1 MLPTHSLP
9 DQRRASL
16 RAAGFV
22 AALLLAAVLPFEL
35 ERPLLP
41 LGPLVLT
48 NVEVL
53 LAAILALA
61 LVAGPAADGPRLPRL
76 WLVLGLWFMG
86 AALLAAALTPE
97 SRANALKAT
106 LRTAQGLLLVVALLR
121 LAPTGRR
128 GRALAAALSLGA
140 TVAVL
145 LGLAEHVAGYDFPW
159 LAAVRPMPT
168 YAGPFLRLS
177 GPFDYANQAA
187 IYFEATLPLTFAL
200 TLEAARAGRRGLAVA
215 GAAAVLLQIQAT
227 LFTFSR
233 AGFVT
238 LLLVCTGVAAWLLL
252 ARNRRLGRAWAG
264 LAALVAIV
272 IAANWLLSPSFRL
285 RLASDVDSE
294 WYRAAVIA
302 PTELTLSAAE
312 TRPLAITLTNSGA
325 LTWQDGGSKPFV
337 LAARWQTADGG
348 ELSPPSQWKL
358 PGPIAPGESVTL
370 SVPLRA
376 PDRGG
381 EYHLIWDML
390 HAGVN
395 WFDARGD
402 AETSTQVT
410 VVDDASGT
418 DALPAVVTAP
428 LVFDAP
434 LPSRRVLW
442 AIATQLIAGHPLTGI
457 GLDNYRLTYG
467 RYLSDDP
474 LPETNLDRTVH
485 SNNWYLETMVSVG
498 IVGAAPFLLWL
509 ATLLWAI
516 LARLRRPDVAPLQI
530 ATGAGLLA
538 YVVHG
543 LLDYFLLFNATALLF
558 WMLAALWLLFNSTR
572 ASGESKLAL
581 RDYQL

>member
-106 LRTAQGLLLVVALLR
+106 MRTAQGLLLVVALLR

-145 LGLAEHVAGYDFPW
+145 LGLAEHVAGYDFPR

-200 TLEAARAGRRGLAVA
+200 
-215 GAAAVLLQIQAT
+215 
-227 LFTFSR
+227 
-233 AGFVT
+233 
-238 LLLVCTGVAAWLLL
+238 
-252 ARNRRLGRAWAG
+252 
-264 LAALVAIV
+264 
-272 IAANWLLSPSFRL
+272 
-285 RLASDVDSE
+285 
-294 WYRAAVIA
+294 
-302 PTELTLSAAE
+302 
-312 TRPLAITLTNSGA
+312 
-325 LTWQDGGSKPFV
+325 
-337 LAARWQTADGG
+337 
-348 ELSPPSQWKL
+348 
-358 PGPIAPGESVTL
+358 
-370 SVPLRA
+370 
-376 PDRGG
+376 
-381 EYHLIWDML
+381 
-390 HAGVN
+390 
-395 WFDARGD
+395 
-402 AETSTQVT
+402 
-410 VVDDASGT
+410 
-418 DALPAVVTAP
+418 
-428 LVFDAP
+428 
-434 LPSRRVLW
+434 
-442 AIATQLIAGHPLTGI
+442 
-457 GLDNYRLTYG
+457 
-467 RYLSDDP
+467 
-474 LPETNLDRTVH
+474 
-485 SNNWYLETMVSVG
+485 
-498 IVGAAPFLLWL
+498 
-509 ATLLWAI
+509 
-516 LARLRRPDVAPLQI
+516 
-530 ATGAGLLA
+530 
-538 YVVHG
+538 
-543 LLDYFLLFNATALLF
+543 
-558 WMLAALWLLFNSTR
+558 
-572 ASGESKLAL
+572 
-581 RDYQL
+581 